1 MAETTLT
8 AANEVVHERLLADYD
23 GFLEALT
30 SLDLEAARIRL
41 DAFERRLLPHM
52 ELEDGEVNERFRVLD
67 GDPDAELRRLAGD
80 HAIIRRGLDK
90 VRAALVAL
98 GGSPEPRR
106 ELVRRLGVFSR
117 LRDVLE
123 HHTVRESTRIYPRLD
138 EVLAPGARRELVG
151 KLLGSAGEAAG

>member
-90 VRAALVAL
+90 ARAALHPR
-98 GGSPEPRR
+98 GGTPHPPREPG
-106 ELVRRLGVFSR
+106 RRLRVFSR
-117 LRDVLE
+117 VPDA
-123 HHTVRESTRIYPRLD
+123 
-138 EVLAPGARRELVG
+138 LAHP
-151 KLLGSAGEAAG
+151 AG